1 MDEKKGKNNEI
12 DLDLINKI
20 FKFFIK
26 NVIWIIV
33 LAIVFGCASFVLTKK
48 FVPEKYISQL
58 KLYVSANYIS
68 EDIASASTEYTYT
81 KSVVE
86 TYNAILMTND
96 YFDIVCENVDGIT
109 RADVINSVAISVI
122 KDTNLLRLTVTTQEP
137 EMSLAIAEAIEQT
150 SGQYIND
157 IEENA
162 IIKVVE
168 TPEKPTAPSSPNVL
182 MYTLLGA
189 VVGIFAGI
197 TIGLI
202 RQFADTKIRS
212 EIQLKERYDLPIL
225 SSIPQFTKD

>member
-20 FKFFIK
+20 FKFLIK

-122 KDTNLLRLTVTTQEP
+122 KDTNLLRLTVTTQAP